1 MLLSYLGLFK
11 VVKFESPKTNAV
23 NVFLYVLP
31 FFLNVL
37 ARTIEEVLRAKII
50 KSRETGHVFR
60 AFFCG
65 CHVPVCYVTVVVLE
79 DEGTHTQAFTGEFH
93 NGRKNGRAVNHR
105 VKRVVYGTFLKKVCC
120 LFYSFGVDI
129 SLSMAAIFS
138 FSRFSSS
145 LSFSIFFFIS
155 SSSELPFLELHVR
168 NPKLFSYVLISLRLA
183 S

>member
-1 MLLSYLGLFK
+1 MS
-11 VVKFESPKTNAV
+11 SP
-23 NVFLYVLP
+23 
-31 FFLNVL
+31 FLNVL
-37 ARTIEEVLRAKII
+37 ARTIEEVPRAKII
-50 KSRETGHVFR
+50 KIGKQD
-60 AFFCG
+60 AFFVRFFVDAMCR
-65 CHVPVCYVTVVVLE
+65 YVMSQLLPWKKS
-79 DEGTHTQAFTGEFH
+79 GLTHRHPRA
-93 NGRKNGRAVNHR
+93 NSIIGRKNGRAVNHH
-105 VKRVVYGTFLKKVCC
+105 VKRMVYGTFLKKVCC
-120 LFYSFGVDI
+120 LFYSFGADI

>member
-1 MLLSYLGLFK
+1 MS
-11 VVKFESPKTNAV
+11 S
-23 NVFLYVLP
+23 P
-31 FFLNVL
+31 FFERPRKDN
-37 ARTIEEVLRAKII
+37 RRGSEGKDN
-50 KSRETGHVFR
+50 KNRETGRVFR
-60 AFFCG
+60 AFFVDAMCR
-65 CHVPVCYVTVVVLE
+65 YVMSQLLPWKKS
-79 DEGTHTQAFTGEFH
+79 GLTHRHPRA
-93 NGRKNGRAVNHR
+93 NSIMGRKNGRAVNHH
-105 VKRVVYGTFLKKVCC
+105 VKRMVYGTFLKKVCC
-120 LFYSFGVDI
+120 LFYSFGADI